1 MSYARVP
8 DSPTIQPL
16 RPAQVGVRSSRDHRS
31 RDEQRDRCL
40 LAAHRRRS
48 RSRGVACGERDRQ
61 PMLSAAVRVMPP
73 ERRDPR
79 QLVTRDVAARGARI
93 RFVEAG
99 DGPPLVLVH
108 DYLASRIAWDD
119 VLLGLS
125 AHFRVIAPD
134 LPGFGESEKPPPS
147 RYRYD
152 FDAFCESLADLIAA
166 VGLGRVS
173 LCGHAMGG
181 AVALTL
187 AATYAHVVDKL
198 VLVNPLVYPPRPDAL
213 SRIAGVPILG
223 PLVFKQLYGRSLFR
237 NRFLDSDRATDDD
250 GAALRRI
257 DHLFDLFDVPAAR
270 EAAYATML
278 AMLDTRPLKASVP
291 RVSAPTLVAWGRGN
305 RTSPVEQGRRL
316 ARELGGARFEVFD
329 CGRSPAEECPE
340 AFTNIVASFLADG
353 AGG

>member
-1 MSYARVP
+1 
-8 DSPTIQPL
+8 
-16 RPAQVGVRSSRDHRS
+16 
-31 RDEQRDRCL
+31 
-40 LAAHRRRS
+40 
-48 RSRGVACGERDRQ
+48 
-61 PMLSAAVRVMPP
+61 MPP

-79 QLVTRDVAARGARI
+79 QPTTRDVAARGARI
-93 RFVEAG
+93 RFVEMG
-99 DGPPLVLVH
+99 EGPPLVLVH
-108 DYLASRIAWDD
+108 DYLASRVAWDD
-119 VLLGLS
+119 VLPALS
-125 AHFRVIAPD
+125 ARFHVIAPD
-134 LPGFGESEKPPPS
+134 LPGFGESEKPPPG

-152 FDAFCESLADLIAA
+152 FDSFCESLADLIAA

-213 SRIAGVPILG
+213 SRIASVPVIG
-223 PLVFKQLYGRSLFR
+223 PLFFKQLYGRSLFR
-237 NRFLDSDRATDDD
+237 SRFLGD
-250 GAALRRI
+250 GHAADNGPAARRV

-270 EAAYATML
+270 EAAYATIH
-278 AMLDTRPLKASVP
+278 AMLDTRPLTASVP
-291 RVSAPTLVAWGRGN
+291 RVKSPTLVAWGRGH
-305 RTSPVEQGRRL
+305 RAAPVELGRRL

-340 AFTNIVASFLADG
+340 AFAAVVTSFLANG

>member
-1 MSYARVP
+1 MDRL
-8 DSPTIQPL
+8 PT
-16 RPAQVGVRSSRDHRS
+16 AG
-31 RDEQRDRCL
+31 
-40 LAAHRRRS
+40 
-48 RSRGVACGERDRQ
+48 RGAYLQ
-61 PMLSAAVRVMPP
+61 AAVRVMPP

-79 QLVTRDVAARGARI
+79 QPTTRDVAARGARI
-93 RFVEAG
+93 RFVEVG

-108 DYLASRIAWDD
+108 DYLASHVAWDD
-119 VLLGLS
+119 VSPGLS
-125 AHFRVIAPD
+125 RRFRVIAPD
-134 LPGFGESEKPPPS
+134 LPGFGESEKPPPG

-152 FDAFCESLADLIAA
+152 FESFCESLADLIAA
-166 VGLGRVS
+166 AGLGRVS

-213 SRIAGVPILG
+213 SRIAGVPVLG

-237 NRFLDSDRATDDD
+237 SRFLGQGHIAPDD
-250 GAALRRI
+250 GVASRRV

-270 EAAYATML
+270 EAAYATMR
-278 AMLDTRPLKASVP
+278 AMLDTRPLTASVP
-291 RVSAPTLVAWGRGN
+291 RVTAPTLVVWGRAN
-305 RTSPVEQGRRL
+305 RAAPVEQGRRL

-329 CGRSPAEECPE
+329 CGRSPAEERPD
-340 AFTNIVASFLADG
+340 AFTSVVTSFLANG